1 MSVEILSRYRGA
13 IIHCNRCGRFPNSEH
28 WKTSLTTG
36 QVQVGAIRE
45 YAKSKGWIR
54 GLRKTKW
61 IPPGQTYRLPA
72 NQRHDIC
79 PACAPAERAEVKQR
93 EQLAKDRRA
102 ARHTKRKALTQPAA
116 TPP

>member
-1 MSVEILSRYRGA
+1 MTVEILTRNRGA
-13 IIHCNRCGRFPNSEH
+13 VIHCNRCGRFPNSEH

-36 QVQVGAIRE
+36 QVQVGLIRG

-79 PACAPAERAEVKQR
+79 PACAPDERAEAKQR
-93 EQLAKDRRA
+93 KQIADDRRN
-102 ARHTKRKALTQPAA
+102 ARQAKRTALQPGA
-116 TPP
+116 TP